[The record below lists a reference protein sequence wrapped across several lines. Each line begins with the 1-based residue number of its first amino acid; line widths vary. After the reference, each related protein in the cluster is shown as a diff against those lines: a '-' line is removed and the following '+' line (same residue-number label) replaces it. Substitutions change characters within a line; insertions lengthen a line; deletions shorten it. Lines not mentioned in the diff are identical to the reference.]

1 MNKNFEPIDKLT
13 EEIAS
18 KVIEAAFQVHR
29 ELGPGLLEFVYEKC
43 LCYEL
48 NEAGLKYESQ
58 KPISIKYKGI
68 IFNEALRIDIL
79 VENKIVLEI
88 KSVDEFNPLFEAQLL
103 TYMKLTDCRLGFIIN
118 FNVSKLKD
126 GIHRYVL

>member
-18 KVIEAAFQVHR
+18 KIIEAAFRVHR

-68 IFNEALRIDIL
+68 IFNEVLRIDIL

-103 TYMKLTDCRLGFIIN
+103 TYMKLTNCRLGFIIN

>member
-103 TYMKLTDCRLGFIIN
+103 TYMKLTNCRLGFIIN